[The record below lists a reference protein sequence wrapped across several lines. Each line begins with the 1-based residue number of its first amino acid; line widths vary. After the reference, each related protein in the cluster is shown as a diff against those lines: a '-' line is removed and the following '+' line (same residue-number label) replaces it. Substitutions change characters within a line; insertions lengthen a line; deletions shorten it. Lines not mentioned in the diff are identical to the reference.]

1 MRYLVGCATR
11 KLEPRVLPASNLGG
25 LWYSSEDF
33 RHEDT
38 IRGRN
43 NMAIVEQVGKD
54 LIAAMK
60 AREELK
66 LSVLRMMKTALKM
79 KQVELNKP
87 LEDAEALA
95 VLRTLAKQRRESAE
109 AFRQG
114 GRDDLADK
122 EEAEIKIVEAY
133 LPAAATDEEIDAAVA
148 AALAETGATSP
159 KELGKVMKAA
169 MAKLA
174 GKNVDGKRVNEKV
187 RAKLG
192 A

>member
-1 MRYLVGCATR
+1 
-11 KLEPRVLPASNLGG
+11 
-25 LWYSSEDF
+25 
-33 RHEDT
+33 
-38 IRGRN
+38 
-43 NMAIVEQVGKD
+43 MAIVEQVGKN

-60 AREELK
+60 AREALK
-66 LSVLRMMKTALKM
+66 LSVLRMMKTALKL

-87 LEDAEALA
+87 LEEAEALA
-95 VLRTLAKQRRESAE
+95 VLRTLVKQRHESVE

-122 EEAEIKIVEAY
+122 EEAEIKIVEVY
-133 LPAAATDEEIDAAVA
+133 LPAVVTDEEIDATVA
-148 AALAETGATSP
+148 AALAETGAVSP